1 MRISL
6 EGQATEKRQNLS
18 DNCLKVLKKMFQKI
32 FRKRLTGRRFSVE
45 CAPRN
50 RQ

>member
-6 EGQATEKRQNLS
+6 EGLATEKRQNLS
-18 DNCLKVLKKMFQKI
+18 DNCLKALKKKFERF